1 MLPCAGSRSIHD
13 RLEPDQNDLT
23 SRERF
28 LFQFVAHK
36 DILVCL
42 PGSINPCHPNYSH
55 PSTICQNIVVVT
67 LEATW
72 QDALG
77 SLRVRQ
83 NQQTLGPH
91 TICILWPSSPSL
103 VYILQPACIIG
114 AVLLLLPAPD
124 TSDHHGRTRGVFAS
138 VYQLHSCLF
147 RIEGRDQ
154 FIH

>member
-1 MLPCAGSRSIHD
+1 MLPCAGSRSIND

-72 QDALG
+72 QDAPGKSPCPPKPTNSRTTHNLYSVAILPLTGLHPPTCVHHRG
-77 SLRVRQ
+77 SAIIITSTRQ
-83 NQQTLGPH
+83 IRPPWSDKRS
-91 TICILWPSSPSL
+91 ICVCLS
-103 VYILQPACIIG
+103 
-114 AVLLLLPAPD
+114 APFM
-124 TSDHHGRTRGVFAS
+124 S
-138 VYQLHSCLF
+138 
-147 RIEGRDQ
+147 I
-154 FIH
+154 